1 MALVRFTRRVP
12 RTAFPGFMPATAF
25 PTFDDVENRMNRFIE
40 RALNEP
46 FAVAPL
52 PETLGWLPAV
62 DIVETPKE
70 LTLTAELPGM
80 ELKDIDV
87 SVEEGVLTIRGEKIE
102 EKKEEEE
109 KKMYLYERNY
119 GSFQRA
125 FALPAAVDASKINA
139 EFAKGVLKVHIPK
152 TGEAKPV
159 GRKVEIKSA

>member
-1 MALVRFTRRVP
+1 MALVRFTRRPP
-12 RTAFPGFMPATAF
+12 RTAFPGFISSTEF

-46 FAVAPL
+46 FTPTPL
-52 PETLGWLPAV
+52 PETLGWLPAM

-87 SVEEGVLTIRGEKIE
+87 SVDEGVLTIRGEKIE
-102 EKKEEEE
+102 EKKEEEN
-109 KKMYLYERNY
+109 KKVYLYERSY
-119 GSFQRA
+119 GTFQRA
-125 FALPAAVDASKINA
+125 FALPNGADASKVNA

-152 TGEAKPV
+152 SAEVKPA
-159 GRKVEIKSA
+159 GHKVEIKSA

>member
-1 MALVRFTRRVP
+1 MTLVRFTRRPP
-12 RTAFPGFMPATAF
+12 RIAFPGFTTPTAF
-25 PTFDDVENRMNRFIE
+25 PTFDDVENRMSRFIE

-46 FAVAPL
+46 FAATSS

-70 LTLTAELPGM
+70 LTLTAELPGL

-87 SVEEGVLTIRGEKIE
+87 TVEEGVLTIRGEKLE

-109 KKMYLYERNY
+109 KKVYLYERNY

-125 FALPAAVDASKINA
+125 FALPNLVDASKINA

-152 TGEAKPV
+152 TGEAKPI
-159 GRKVEIKSA
+159 GHKVEIKSA